1 MGPTLETPR
10 LILRPPRE
18 EDLDGWEELLG
29 DEEVARFIGGV
40 RARPEAWR
48 AMMTMAGS
56 WALKGFAMFSVIAVS
71 SLIALGLAITMLCLE
86 MQKYNWDFKANE
98 VQLRGSLDQRDAVA
112 VAVAWQ
118 PSQLPYRS

>member
-1 MGPTLETPR
+1 
-10 LILRPPRE
+10 
-18 EDLDGWEELLG
+18 
-29 DEEVARFIGGV
+29 VSIGGPQFQQFQQPQGQQPGGQPGV
-40 RARPEAWR
+40 PVQKPKSNIYT
-48 AMMTMAGS
+48 MM
-56 WALKGFAMFSVIAVS
+56 LFL